1 MSNTMQLDIVS
12 AEGELFS
19 GKVEWISA
27 TGEAGEV
34 GIHPGHAQLLTA
46 LKPGQIII
54 KKPDD
59 VEDVFYMS
67 GGMLEVQPTI
77 VTILADT
84 AERASDLDEAAAI
97 ASAEKAE
104 AQLQDQESEV
114 QYTAAMH
121 ELAQAAAQIRAIKLL
136 RERLKH

>member
-1 MSNTMQLDIVS
+1 MAHTMQLEIVS
-12 AEGELFS
+12 AENALFS
-19 GKVEWISA
+19 GIVEWISA

-34 GIHPGHAQLLTA
+34 GIYPGHTQLLTA

-54 KKPDD
+54 KKP
-59 VEDVFYMS
+59 EGGEEVFYMS
-67 GGMLEVQPTI
+67 GGMLEVQPDV

-97 ASAEKAE
+97 AAQEKAE

-114 QYTAAMH
+114 QYTAAMQ
-121 ELAQAAAQIRAIKLL
+121 ELVQAAAQIRAIKLL
-136 RERLKH
+136 RERMKH